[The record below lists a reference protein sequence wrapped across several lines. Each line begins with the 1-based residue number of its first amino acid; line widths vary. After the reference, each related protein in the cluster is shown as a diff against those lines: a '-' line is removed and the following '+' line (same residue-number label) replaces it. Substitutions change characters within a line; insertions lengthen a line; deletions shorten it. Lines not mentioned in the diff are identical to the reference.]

1 MQSLESR
8 LNRVPLLRK
17 SDNLSIREI
26 LAMTSV
32 YELPSVQTLGRGKG
46 GSPTG
51 GGCVIFSW
59 QENERFGYPRLF
71 WRIIAWPCCG
81 ELTAVKTGYPL
92 TSITWPYRG
101 LRSWLIEFACFL
113 KLSADKLVV
122 FKWSQAGFH
131 LFKCTGN
138 KVCLWAAL
146 WKFWFQTD
154 FRSRNSDSFY
164 RQGSKRQL
172 ALPSMVTL
180 YVECL
185 SPVGQDLTGVHLEN
199 LCSISKLFYW

>member
-1 MQSLESR
+1 
-8 LNRVPLLRK
+8 
-17 SDNLSIREI
+17 
-26 LAMTSV
+26 MTSV

-113 KLSADKLVV
+113 KLSPDKLVV
-122 FKWSQAGFH
+122 FKWSQAGFQ

-154 FRSRNSDSFY
+154 FRRRNSDSFY

-180 YVECL
+180 YVEFL
-185 SPVGQDLTGVHLEN
+185 SPVGQDLTGVHVEN

>member
-1 MQSLESR
+1 MCYIFLAGKR
-8 LNRVPLLRK
+8 AIWLPAFVLADNRVAMLRWID
-17 SDNLSIREI
+17 SCQNRVSTDQYHMTVTWAQVLTYWVCVFFEVIR
-26 LAMTSV
+26 
-32 YELPSVQTLGRGKG
+32 
-46 GSPTG
+46 
-51 GGCVIFSW
+51 
-59 QENERFGYPRLF
+59 
-71 WRIIAWPCCG
+71 
-81 ELTAVKTGYPL
+81 
-92 TSITWPYRG
+92 
-101 LRSWLIEFACFL
+101 
-113 KLSADKLVV
+113 
-122 FKWSQAGFH
+122 WSQAGFQ

-154 FRSRNSDSFY
+154 FRRRNSDSFY